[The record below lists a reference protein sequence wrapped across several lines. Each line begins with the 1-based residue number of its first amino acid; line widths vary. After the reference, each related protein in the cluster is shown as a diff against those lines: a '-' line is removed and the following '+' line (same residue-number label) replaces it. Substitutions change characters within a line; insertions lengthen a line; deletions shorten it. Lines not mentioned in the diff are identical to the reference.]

1 MVFDISMAVR
11 KDDRA
16 LRRELNRAIERRRA
30 DIDAILAAY
39 HVPVLSAGASAA
51 PDTGGA
57 KPLP

>member
-1 MVFDISMAVR
+1 MAVR

-39 HVPVLSAGASAA
+39 HVPVLSAGVSAA